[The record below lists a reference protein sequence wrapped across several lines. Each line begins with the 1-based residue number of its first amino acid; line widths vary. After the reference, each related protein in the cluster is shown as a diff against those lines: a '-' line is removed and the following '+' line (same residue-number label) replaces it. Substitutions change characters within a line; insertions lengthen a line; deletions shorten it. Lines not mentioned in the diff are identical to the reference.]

1 MKVAWAL
8 MPRRASIAIATA
20 ALLGVALAGQAIAGD
35 GTVGQKVTIARGK
48 FAHHSWS
55 LGVQG
60 RHRQRCYVALAERGA
75 ARRAPAAHVD
85 PTYVARRCAK
95 RVLGVSD
102 DNATAELNVT
112 RTRVRS
118 MKLRIG
124 HPRFEP
130 AIGVGPRAHQTHH
143 RATRLTRHASGE
155 ASGSECCV
163 RAGRPA

>member
-60 RHRQRCYVALAERGA
+60 RHRQRCYVLSLSA
-75 ARRAPAAHVD
+75 AGSASAGGTCRSDVRRP
-85 PTYVARRCAK
+85 PLWE

-118 MKLRIG
+118 MKLRI
-124 HPRFEP
+124 
-130 AIGVGPRAHQTHH
+130 
-143 RATRLTRHASGE
+143 
-155 ASGSECCV
+155 
-163 RAGRPA
+163 